1 MSFAARSSSSLGAT
15 DVEMAARHPSIPLTH
30 FAAEFL
36 ETKPAARVVVRQFDL
51 WLKAS
56 CRPIRQLES
65 SEIELFLQRLAK
77 TSSSDSVRISRR
89 AVALQYFDWLHARQL
104 LSFDTRC
111 AWPRS
116 NFPLPPQAQRFLELL
131 KPTHSLSTVRSF
143 QTSLRQFHI
152 WLHANGTSIVG
163 IDRIKTEAWL
173 QWIHARGLAACTR
186 VHVIQQI
193 RAYLEW
199 LQDEQLLPVA
209 TSELLRGSDLPKL
222 PQYLPRPVPPDLDA
236 LLQRRFK
243 SSGCSYQLGL
253 LLMRRTGLRIGE
265 LAKLP
270 FNCVRTDHAGN
281 VLLKVPLGKLNTERL
296 VPLDPKTAK
305 LISKLRRQGPRKR
318 TLLLVSADGR
328 KSSYYR
334 YQQALK
340 RACHGLTFAEPMTTH
355 RLRHTYATSLLA
367 GGMSLPS
374 VMRLLGHTDYRMTLR
389 YAAITDSTVF
399 TEFDAALERS
409 AERYPTVVAAKIVT
423 SNPQPLTMLLDVAR
437 HVKTFAADNV
447 RDPSVTRALVQRLR
461 RLHTALCKFFRT
473 SSR

>member
-1 MSFAARSSSSLGAT
+1 MNFVAHSPSSLGAI
-15 DVEMAARHPSIPLTH
+15 DVEMAARRLSAPLTH

-36 ETKPAARVVVRQFDL
+36 HTKPAARVVVRQFDI

-65 SEIELFLQRLAK
+65 SEIELFLQSLAK
-77 TSSSDSVRISRR
+77 TSSSDSVRASRR
-89 AVALQYFDWLHARQL
+89 AVALQYLDWLHARQL

-173 QWIHARGLAACTR
+173 QWLHARGLAACTR
-186 VHVIQQI
+186 VHVIQHI

-209 TSELLRGSDLPKL
+209 TSELVRGSDLPKL
-222 PQYLPRPVPPDLDA
+222 PKYLPRPVSPDLDA

-243 SSGCSYQLGL
+243 SSGCTYQLGL

-265 LAKLP
+265 VAKLP
-270 FNCVRTDHAGN
+270 FNCVRNDHAGN

-305 LISKLRRQGPRKR
+305 LVSKLRREGPRKR

-328 KSSYYR
+328 KSSYHR

-340 RACHGLTFAEPMTTH
+340 KACHGLTFTEPMTTH

-367 GGMSLPS
+367 AGMSLPS
-374 VMRLLGHTDYRMTLR
+374 VMLLLGHTDYRMTLR

-399 TEFDAALERS
+399 TEFAAALARS
-409 AERYPTVVAAKIVT
+409 AERYPTVVATKTAS

-437 HVKTFAADNV
+437 HLKKFAADNA
-447 RDPSVTRALVQRLR
+447 RDPSVTRLLVQRLR
-461 RLHTALCKFFRT
+461 RLHADLRKFLRT
-473 SSR
+473 FAR